1 MLTAEDTTSGA
12 LKVVETKDNETTGV
26 EKVVPQKTANTS
38 GFITTPEKMGEVETV
53 KAKGWNED
61 PKVELLT
68 KALRFLAAKISA
80 ETLAELESVFPTL

>member
-1 MLTAEDTTSGA
+1 MLTAE
-12 LKVVETKDNETTGV
+12 ETTGGTIEITETVENGMTKV
-26 EKVVPQKTANTS
+26 EKVIVPKTAD
-38 GFITTPEKMGEVETV
+38 TPVTVDEMETV

-80 ETLAELESVFPTL
+80 DTLVELESVFPTL